1 MEKDRQL
8 YDLKNIK
15 AAKSSYNQVTEENKQ
30 LKQYKTATKQKQ
42 QQLNSNND
50 KDGNAIKDQK
60 KNIKRS
66 FMKKQQIVSL
76 MEMNKKHPW

>member
-42 QQLNSNND
+42 QQLNSNSD